1 MSLRWSGFAHLS
13 FSESAWLAF
22 ARAAELAETDIHEQ
36 HQDAWI
42 IDDRHIAFALETESG
57 RGPIQAMQRFLDLL
71 VLQAEAGE
79 ARIEI
84 AEPCE
89 HWVRRAAQEEDPPA
103 SEGMPES
110 RTIRAGDRGRTPSGR
125 AIG

>member
-1 MSLRWSGFAHLS
+1 MLLRWSGYADLS
-13 FSESAWLAF
+13 FAESAWLAF

-42 IDDRHIAFALETESG
+42 IDDLHIAFALETESG
-57 RGPIQAMQRFLDLL
+57 RGPIEAMQRFLDLL

-89 HWVRRAAQEEDPPA
+89 CWVRRAAPGDDPPE
-103 SEGMPES
+103 SEGMPAS
-110 RTIRAGDRGRTPSGR
+110 RTIRAGDKGRTPSGR

>member
-1 MSLRWSGFAHLS
+1 MSLRWSGFADLG

-57 RGPIQAMQRFLDLL
+57 RGPIEAMQRFLDLL

-84 AEPCE
+84 AEPREC
-89 HWVRRAAQEEDPPA
+89 WVRRAETMGTSPPNPGPGEDAPPF
-103 SEGMPES
+103 
-110 RTIRAGDRGRTPSGR
+110 
-125 AIG
+125 